1 MYQNSISTTINS
13 IIQNTNKQAMWKV
26 SLLEFTERV
35 LQRLQM
41 GLNQDEQLNSIH
53 PRLENLGI
61 ELDYEYLLKCTD
73 VEQAEYYL
81 KLIKEQ
87 RP

>member
-1 MYQNSISTTINS
+1 MQSFGTHK
-13 IIQNTNKQAMWKV
+13 KQAMWKV

-41 GLNQDEQLNSIH
+41 GLNQDEQLNLIH
-53 PRLENLGI
+53 ARLEHLGV
-61 ELDYEYLLKCTD
+61 ELDDEYLLKCTD

-81 KLIKEQ
+81 KLIKELK
-87 RP
+87 P